1 MVIDFHTHCVDK
13 NLYAKTF
20 AEISSERKVY
30 PSFDG
35 SIDGLLR
42 SMENAGIDR
51 SVVVNFAPDAKTT
64 LKINDF
70 AIKCAKHK
78 ELIPFGSLH
87 PDFED
92 YKSEIDRLVEN
103 KIKGLKFHPH
113 YQSFALDDPKMMKI
127 YEYALSQ
134 GMVLLFHAGKSHMDS
149 DSDYA
154 SPKRLR
160 TLIDAFNTPK
170 IVAAHMGGI
179 QDYREDFEKYILGAT
194 VSLETSCSFTSLKP
208 EEIEFILNNHNK
220 EYILFGTDS
229 PWAYQS
235 DELLQYYSFNIP
247 AEKLELI
254 LGGNAKRLLGI

>member
-1 MVIDFHTHCVDK
+1 MVVDFHTHCIDK

-51 SVVVNFAPDAKTT
+51 SVVANFAPDSKTT
-64 LKINDF
+64 VKINDF
-70 AIKCAKHK
+70 AIKCAKYK
-78 ELIPFGSLH
+78 ELIPFGSIH
-87 PDFED
+87 PDYAD
-92 YKSEIDRLVEN
+92 YKAEIDRLADQ

-113 YQSFALDDPKMMKI
+113 YQSFALDDSKMMDI
-127 YEYALSQ
+127 YDYALSK
-134 GMVLLFHAGKSHMDS
+134 GMVLLFHMGKSNTNN
-149 DSDYA
+149 SDYA
-154 SPKRLR
+154 SPKRLSA
-160 TLIDAFNTPK
+160 LIDAFNTPK

-179 QDYREDFEKYILGAT
+179 QEYREDFEKYILGRT
-194 VSLETSCSFTSLKP
+194 VSFETSCSFTLMKP
-208 EEIEFILNNHNK
+208 KDIEFILNNHNN

-247 AEKLELI
+247 SEKLEMI

>member
-42 SMENAGIDR
+42 SMENAGVDR
-51 SVVVNFAPDAKTT
+51 SVVANFAPDAKTT
-64 LKINDF
+64 VKVNDF
-70 AIKCAKHK
+70 AIKCAKYK
-78 ELIPFGSLH
+78 KLIPFGSIH
-87 PDFED
+87 PEFED
-92 YKSEIDRLVEN
+92 YKAEINRLADKN
-103 KIKGLKFHPH
+103 IKGLKFHPH
-113 YQSFALDDPKMMKI
+113 YQFFALDDSKMMKI
-127 YEYALSQ
+127 YEYALSK
-134 GMVLLFHAGKSHMDS
+134 GMVLLFHMGKGYMDS
-149 DSDYA
+149 DDYA
-154 SPKRLR
+154 CPKRLSA
-160 TLIDAFNTPK
+160 LIDAFNTPK

-179 QDYREDFEKYILGAT
+179 EDYKEDFEKYILGKT
-194 VSLETSCSFTSLKP
+194 VSLETSCSFTLMNP
-208 EEIEFILNNHNK
+208 EDIDFILNNHNN

-247 AEKLELI
+247 SDILEMI
-254 LGGNAKRLLGI
+254 LGGNAKRLLGF